1 MLYSVPALL
10 IVYAFKSSAGTAG
23 VISSK
28 YRIKV
33 KSVTNNVIFDW
44 QATLKMNQGNTQFAK
59 DILKLFLTQLD
70 EAQNNI
76 NQAYLKSDKHELSA
90 HLHKLYGGCC
100 YCIVPRLAIAVKNL
114 EGALKS
120 QEVNAIADLYKI
132 VDQEI
137 KALQNAAIA
146 NTLLPDSNSR

>member
-1 MLYSVPALL
+1 M
-10 IVYAFKSSAGTAG
+10 TD
-23 VISSK
+23 
-28 YRIKV
+28 
-33 KSVTNNVIFDW
+33 NVIFDW

-76 NQAYLKSDKHELSA
+76 KHAYLKNDKNELSS

-100 YCIVPRLAIAVKNL
+100 YCIVPRLANAVKNL
-114 EGALKS
+114 EGALKH
-120 QEVNAIADLYKI
+120 QEIHAIVDLYKI

-137 KALQNAAIA
+137 KTLQNAAIA
-146 NTLLPDSNSR
+146 NTLLPDSSSS